1 VFDVNW
7 TEGDYGY
14 QDLRSDGTVA
24 NGTIRLFKDMDSHN
38 ASTAPSVGSSFGV
51 TQEDETPS
59 DSSEANDEPLAPETV
74 LLYIA
79 MGTGGAAALLLVLLL
94 VRREEEPKH
103 LSSEQE

>member
-1 VFDVNW
+1 MA
-7 TEGDYGY
+7 TKTCARMGP
-14 QDLRSDGTVA
+14 LP

-38 ASTAPSVGSSFGV
+38 ASTAPTVGSTFGV

-59 DSSEANDEPLAPETV
+59 DSTAAEDEPLAPETI

-79 MGTGGAAALLLVLLL
+79 MGTGGSAALLLLLL
-94 VRREEEPKH
+94 IVRRDEEPKT